1 MVGNNCFLHFTRRA
15 VNAALALAR
24 RDPAGLALLAASL
37 GLLMILA
44 GVARG

>member
-1 MVGNNCFLHFTRRA
+1 MIDNNCFVHFTRRA
-15 VNAALALAR
+15 INAALILAR

-44 GVARG
+44 GVVHG